1 MTIFAAEATH
11 RTRRFGEF
19 CLRVTRRTDQT
30 SVPADVIV
38 LTRGNVTGGEAVPC
52 RISSACVTSTAL
64 DSAECDCDL
73 QTEAA
78 LGYIASEGRGVL
90 IYLTG
95 QEGRGHG
102 LRTKVRALA
111 NKNAGHDTF
120 AAVEMLGKPA
130 DVRAYDAV
138 KPILDAL
145 DVVSVVLL
153 SGNPDK
159 MAAVA
164 ALGVKVDQALALPVE
179 PHSAARTSMRAKRD
193 RGHDMAGR
201 YADARALPY
210 P

>member
-1 MTIFAAEATH
+1 M
-11 RTRRFGEF
+11 R
-19 CLRVTRRTDQT
+19 
-30 SVPADVIV
+30 VPADVIV
-38 LTRGNVTGGEAVPC
+38 LTRGSVAGREAVPC

-78 LGYIASEGRGVL
+78 LEYIAHEEQGVL

-95 QEGRGHG
+95 HEGRGHG

-111 NKNAGHDTF
+111 NKNDGYDTF
-120 AAVEMLGKPA
+120 VAVEMLDMPA

-138 KPILDAL
+138 QPILDAL

-153 SGNPDK
+153 TGNPDK
-159 MAAVA
+159 VAAVA
-164 ALGVKVDQALALPVE
+164 ALEVKVDRALALPVE
-179 PHSAARTSMRAKRD
+179 PYSAARLSMQAKRD
-193 RGHDMAGR
+193 RGHEIAGR